1 MTNSTS
7 KVATWFWIV
16 ASLMVLWNIM
26 GLASFS
32 YHVFIT
38 DEMLAAMPEK
48 ESALFDEYPLWTDIT
63 FGIAVFGGLLGSIGL
78 LLRKRWS
85 KILLKVSL
93 IAILIQMSHSLFFTD
108 SMEVYGPKT
117 VVMPIILIVIAIFLI
132 WFANLADKKGW
143 LR

>member
-1 MTNSTS
+1 MTNSIS
-7 KVATWFWIV
+7 KVPKWFWVV
-16 ASLMVLWNIM
+16 ASIMVLWNLM

-48 ESALFDEYPLWTDIT
+48 ESALFDQYPLWTDIT
-63 FGIAVFGGLLGSIGL
+63 FGIAVFGGLLGAIGL

-108 SMEVYGPKT
+108 SMDVYGPNT
-117 VVMPIILIVIAIFLI
+117 VIMPIILIVIAIFLI
-132 WFANLADKKGW
+132 LLAKIADMKGW